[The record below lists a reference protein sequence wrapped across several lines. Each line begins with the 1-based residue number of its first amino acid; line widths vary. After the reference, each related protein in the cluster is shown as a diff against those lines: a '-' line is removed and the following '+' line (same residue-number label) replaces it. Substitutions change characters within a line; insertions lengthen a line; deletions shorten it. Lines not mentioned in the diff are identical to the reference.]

1 MQVNNLNHL
10 SFPTDKLLPSMD
22 KESQAPA
29 DSASAT
35 RSRPGVEPPR
45 VTEQVQVGSVVLK
58 IAVPGVEDTAA
69 GGQTTALYSDGRK
82 PGAAASDDT
91 DAMARAH
98 QAALERNAGV
108 VTRLT
113 VGSDGVMVAKPK
125 TAFSAHESDFVS
137 FAVSAMRE
145 FADEAQRAK
154 VAAKATDGLEA
165 PAAQAPQGNFFG
177 IQKLAAKLHLFA

>member
-1 MQVNNLNHL
+1 MNVNSLKHL
-10 SFPTDKLLPSMD
+10 SFPTDRPLLSLDQDAQTPGD
-22 KESQAPA
+22 AAAAKRA
-29 DSASAT
+29 
-35 RSRPGVEPPR
+35 RPTGEPPL
-45 VTEQVQVGSVVLK
+45 VTDQVPTGSVVLK
-58 IAVPGVEDTAA
+58 ISVPGADDTALSDP
-69 GGQTTALYSDGRK
+69 TPALYSDGRK
-82 PGAAASDDT
+82 SGAVASDDT
-91 DAMARAH
+91 EAMARAH

-113 VGSDGVMVAKPK
+113 VGNDGVMVAKPK

-154 VAAKATDGLEA
+154 SDAKEGE
-165 PAAQAPQGNFFG
+165 AAQAPLPHTPQGNFFG

>member
-1 MQVNNLNHL
+1 MQVNHLKHL
-10 SFPTDKLLPSMD
+10 SFPTDTLLPSMD
-22 KESQAPA
+22 RESQAPA
-29 DSASAT
+29 DAASAA
-35 RSRPGVEPPR
+35 RSRTGVEPPR

-58 IAVPGVEDTAA
+58 IAVPGAQ
-69 GGQTTALYSDGRK
+69 GQDVNELTPALYSGARK
-82 PGAAASDDT
+82 PQTIASDDT

-108 VTRLT
+108 MTRLT

-125 TAFSAHESDFVS
+125 TAFSAHEPDFVS

-145 FADEAQRAK
+145 FADEAQRTKAAARGTE
-154 VAAKATDGLEA
+154 VAET
-165 PAAQAPQGNFFG
+165 PVTPAPQGHFLG

>member
-1 MQVNNLNHL
+1 MQVNHLKHL

-22 KESQAPA
+22 KDSQAPA
-29 DSASAT
+29 DAAT
-35 RSRPGVEPPR
+35 AARSRSGVEPPR

-58 IAVPGVEDTAA
+58 LAGPGTQ
-69 GGQTTALYSDGRK
+69 GQDVNESTPALYSGARK
-82 PGAAASDDT
+82 PPTIAGDDT

-113 VGSDGVMVAKPK
+113 VGSDGVMVAKPR
-125 TAFSAHESDFVS
+125 TAFSAHEPDFVS

-145 FADEAQRAK
+145 FADEAQPTK
-154 VAAKATDGLEA
+154 AAVKGIEGSEA
-165 PAAQAPQGNFFG
+165 PAAPAPHGNFFG

>member
-1 MQVNNLNHL
+1 MQVNHLKHL
-10 SFPTDKLLPSMD
+10 SFPTETLLPSMD
-22 KESQAPA
+22 KDSQAPA
-29 DSASAT
+29 DAAT
-35 RSRPGVEPPR
+35 AARSRSGVEPPR

-58 IAVPGVEDTAA
+58 LAGPGTQ
-69 GGQTTALYSDGRK
+69 GQDVNESTPALYSGARK
-82 PGAAASDDT
+82 PPTIAGDDT

-113 VGSDGVMVAKPK
+113 VGSDGVMVAKPR
-125 TAFSAHESDFVS
+125 TAFSAHEPDFVS

-145 FADEAQRAK
+145 FADEAQRTK
-154 VAAKATDGLEA
+154 AAVKGGDSADATAA
-165 PAAQAPQGNFFG
+165 PAPQGHFLG